1 MKMGIKTS
9 AGDVRAERDVGLAE
23 CGECAK
29 ERSMKEEETTGPG
42 LAIEGPIKLLSWI
55 SSVVGPQKLHHHLA
69 RHRVG
74 DRRTKAGDGLPSL

>member
-1 MKMGIKTS
+1 
-9 AGDVRAERDVGLAE
+9 
-23 CGECAK
+23 
-29 ERSMKEEETTGPG
+29 MKEEETTGPG

-74 DRRTKAGDGLPSL
+74 DRRTKAGDGLPVMS